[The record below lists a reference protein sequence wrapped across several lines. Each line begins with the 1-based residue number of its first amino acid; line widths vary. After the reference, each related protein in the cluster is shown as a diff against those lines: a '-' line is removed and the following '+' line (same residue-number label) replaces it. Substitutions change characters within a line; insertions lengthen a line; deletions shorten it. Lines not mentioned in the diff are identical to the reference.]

1 MLRGEITP
9 RICSVRRNGINSGIA
24 KLTPL
29 SNAIPK
35 SIPRTSP
42 SFLSSK
48 KFSRCLSPIPRI
60 YEAIQNEAYDFINQV
75 QIFKNASTVKH
86 KFYNPLFSKSWGKIF
101 LCKSNASFTF
111 PGGKHKARVLYS

>member
-9 RICSVRRNGINSGIA
+9 RICSVSLNGINSGIA

-48 KFSRCLSPIPRI
+48 KFSRCLLV
-60 YEAIQNEAYDFINQV
+60 AIVSIV
-75 QIFKNASTVKH
+75 GIV
-86 KFYNPLFSKSWGKIF
+86 LFVIDI
-101 LCKSNASFTF
+101 LTPDN
-111 PGGKHKARVLYS
+111 